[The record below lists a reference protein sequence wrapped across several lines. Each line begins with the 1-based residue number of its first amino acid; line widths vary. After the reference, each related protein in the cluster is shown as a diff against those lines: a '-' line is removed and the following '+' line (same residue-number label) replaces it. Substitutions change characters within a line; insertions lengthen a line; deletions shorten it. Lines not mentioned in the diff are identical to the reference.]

1 MQGFIL
7 NYAHKMALKVGKFV
21 ENLDKE
27 NIDMAI
33 VSSISIL
40 KTLYKLNKFEIATS
54 DTLESI

>member
-1 MQGFIL
+1 
-7 NYAHKMALKVGKFV
+7 MALKVGKFA

-33 VSSISIL
+33 LSSISIL